1 MELLRAINPSEFTEF
16 IELNSLENKEDLKE
30 GERYLF
36 KINEKSLWFDK
47 SRKINVISFANT
59 NRITYC
65 GIVLEF
71 SAWFL
76 GKYFKKDLEEN
87 GKYYCIREHERE
99 VEVIY
104 NSNYK

>member
-1 MELLRAINPSEFTEF
+1 MPSATRITNLDFIRGVALLGI
-16 IELNSLENKEDLKE
+16 LV
-30 GERYLF
+30 
-36 KINEKSLWFDK
+36 
-47 SRKINVISFANT
+47 INVISFANT